1 MFSQTQANAA
11 AAAKVSHLMEKPR
24 QQTPAPANSA
34 PFRPLAATVCCPDP
48 VHFLCRVGFFLKKKK
63 KEAKQNDSQSTR
75 FATARRLASKLARLA
90 RLLKSGSAT
99 PVQATS

>member
-1 MFSQTQANAA
+1 MFSQTQANAAA

-24 QQTPAPANSA
+24 QQTPAPDNSA
-34 PFRPLAATVCCPDP
+34 PFRPLAALVCCPDP
-48 VHFLCRVGFFLKKKK
+48 VHCDAVLKTNKQ
-63 KEAKQNDSQSTR
+63 AKQNDSQSTR

-90 RLLKSGSAT
+90 KLLKSGSAT